1 MWVKI
6 FINNPNQQA
15 EGLQIKWS
23 GEQNK
28 KSKNEA
34 KTERKQKGQNLEDK
48 KKIRVK
54 VIFNYT
60 VIIVIMWLLWL
71 CMSDY

>member
-34 KTERKQKGQNLEDK
+34 KTERKQKGQNQEDK
-48 KKIRVK
+48 K
-54 VIFNYT
+54 N
-60 VIIVIMWLLWL
+60 LSE
-71 CMSDY
+71 SDL